1 MSVRVAGAIR
11 TSGRCDLNW
20 VRFSWCRIAESISTD
35 TVRNCI
41 KLLDKWC
48 VLEVHCAPSGR
59 QLSLRQHFDT
69 ERGVLDT
76 IERLQ
81 DIVVP

>member
-1 MSVRVAGAIR
+1 ML
-11 TSGRCDLNW
+11 LN
-20 VRFSWCRIAESISTD
+20 VNLCFPIQAESISTD

-48 VLEVHCAPSGR
+48 VLEVHSAPKGR
-59 QLSLRQHFDT
+59 QLSLRPNFDS
-69 ERGVLDT
+69 ERGVHDT

-81 DIVVP
+81 QIVVP